1 MFNKRNIIIE
11 SNIWNQQNREMLI
24 IFIFTFLFLILV
36 FYTIYFDQTFCPT
49 RISSLS
55 FPNSQS
61 AQIHILSL
69 SEKKKKQ
76 NRQATTTNTWNTHPE
91 MGMYLSNPSRLRTPC
106 ERGSRK
112 IIRAKVVGD
121 SKETVFSDTAEL
133 THIWTHRDG
142 TAWTGPA
149 QTHKLKPNKMPIQRG
164 GSGHKVPSPAKK
176 PFPIDSQLQ
185 VEKAF
190 SLIE

>member
-112 IIRAKVVGD
+112 IIRAKVGGD

-142 TAWTGPA
+142 DSLNRTCTDA
-149 QTHKLKPNKMPIQRG
+149 QTQAKQNANTERRKRAQSPISSQEAIPNW
-164 GSGHKVPSPAKK
+164 
-176 PFPIDSQLQ
+176 
-185 VEKAF
+185 
-190 SLIE
+190 